1 MVLSGDT
8 YTYSRGTLCVIC
20 NHALKNIIVANWL
33 YTERD
38 VGVYLVISSMPK
50 DNMVRDNVILMWMYI
65 RHTGYYIIIGENLQL
80 PT

>member
-20 NHALKNIIVANWL
+20 NHALKNIIL
-33 YTERD
+33 IGCIERD

-50 DNMVRDNVILMWMYI
+50 DNMVRDNA
-65 RHTGYYIIIGENLQL
+65 IIISVDVY
-80 PT
+80 